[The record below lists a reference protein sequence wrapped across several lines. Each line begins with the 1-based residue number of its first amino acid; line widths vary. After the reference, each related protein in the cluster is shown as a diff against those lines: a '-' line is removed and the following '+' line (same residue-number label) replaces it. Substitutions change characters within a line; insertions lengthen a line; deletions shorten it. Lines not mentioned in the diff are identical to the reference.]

1 MKSLKIV
8 VAALLITFLGTSFT
22 YAGVNL
28 DDKDSKSVIKARQ
41 AIENASPDDWTT
53 FAKSAA
59 VCIKKNTNMKEAS
72 QWIDKSLQ
80 IKETQ
85 YNLEVKGDY
94 YNANKLYR
102 EAMSYYIKSIAAGK
116 AADKN
121 FSASRLQNKIVAAQ
135 KK

>member
-28 DDKDSKSVIKARQ
+28 DDKDSKSVIKARK
-41 AIENASPDDWTT
+41 AAENAAPDDWTT
-53 FAKSAA
+53 FAQSAA
-59 VCIKKNTNMKEAS
+59 LCIRKNTNMKEAS
-72 QWIDKSLQ
+72 QWIDKSLEIQ
-80 IKETQ
+80 ETQ

-94 YNANKLYR
+94 YKANKLYK
-102 EAMSYYIKSIAAGK
+102 EAVSYYIKSIAAGRN
-116 AADKN
+116 ANKN
-121 FSASRLQNKIVAAQ
+121 FDTSKLQNKILAIR